1 MAYSLSSRIKYLREL
16 RGWSQK
22 KLADKTGLTRGYISV
37 LELRETIHPRTDVL
51 LKLAQAF
58 DIPVEELYEAAGYEV
73 EKKPVHLE
81 THEELLEQLRLKL
94 PTSVILY
101 ADFPEGQVPLEVL
114 YLPHERFATGKPEA
128 YVLTKGEY
136 CPPLL
141 HDDIVFVD
149 KELTVE
155 PGDTVLFIKDGK
167 EMAGVLE
174 EQNGEFLLVVG
185 DKKFNKYDCEYA
197 AVVIMFIRRLSYR

>member
-1 MAYSLSSRIKYLREL
+1 MLKIQNAAVNQFFNSLL
-16 RGWSQK
+16 
-22 KLADKTGLTRGYISV
+22 
-37 LELRETIHPRTDVL
+37 
-51 LKLAQAF
+51 F
-58 DIPVEELYEAAGYEV
+58 
-73 EKKPVHLE
+73 
-81 THEELLEQLRLKL
+81 
-94 PTSVILY
+94 
-101 ADFPEGQVPLEVL
+101 F
-114 YLPHERFATGKPEA
+114 
-128 YVLTKGEY
+128 
-136 CPPLL
+136 LL